1 MVCWNA
7 HHQKRG
13 NLALRKRAELSFEIR
28 LFLMEALVTFE
39 INKLETILAQGREL
53 PQTYSHLKILPE
65 FHQENKSVSPCLYF
79 YVLVFY
85 SFVCC
90 GLCCLWV
97 QKYEFFCLSKNIG
110 VVNISL
116 SSIDWTN
123 RRHYWLYIRDLPL
136 YPLQPPQNRTF
147 SLLTLFP

>member
-1 MVCWNA
+1 M
-7 HHQKRG
+7 
-13 NLALRKRAELSFEIR
+13 SFEIR

-90 GLCCLWV
+90 GFCCLWV
-97 QKYEFFCLSKNIG
+97 QKYEKNDKDGRKSADNVLFWHIY
-110 VVNISL
+110 
-116 SSIDWTN
+116 SIFADGK
-123 RRHYWLYIRDLPL
+123 D
-136 YPLQPPQNRTF
+136 
-147 SLLTLFP
+147 